1 MGLCC
6 SSAAFVKI
14 RAHASDRAD
23 SCIVWL
29 FDRRSTRRRARHCG
43 PLPARTWLLPLE
55 PLADHAVHVRVAK
68 WFLPGVSILSGT
80 LAGLRQEAAARAH
93 GIDDLFFAVNLAGRS
108 TVVQGQREI
117 TFGDGEAVLLSCADG
132 DFGVARTEPVRFVG
146 LRMPRKQL
154 APLIPDVDDRT
165 MRVVPP
171 GAHPVKLL
179 TGYLAALTELH
190 DLLSP
195 ATSRVIAGHVHDLV
209 ALSIAPTRDA
219 SAFADASVR
228 AARLR
233 AIKSNIVGSLEDC
246 TLSVAAVA
254 ARHRVTP
261 RYVHKLFES
270 EGATFTRFLTERR
283 LDRAHRMLR
292 DERLVARTITSI
304 AYDVGFNDLS
314 HFNRA
319 FRRRY
324 HATPS
329 DIRAAAGL
337 GSTRDD

>member
-1 MGLCC
+1 MPPDAPTVASFRFSTDDLPT
-6 SSAAFVKI
+6 SARGIAV
-14 RAHASDRAD
+14 RRLRDR
-23 SCIVWL
+23 
-29 FDRRSTRRRARHCG
+29 G
-43 PLPARTWLLPLE
+43 LLPLE

-68 WFLPGVSILSGT
+68 WFLPGASILSGT

-93 GIDDLFFAVNLAGRS
+93 GITDDLFFAVNLAGRS

-117 TFGDGEAVLLSCADG
+117 TFGDGEAVLLSCSDG
-132 DFGVARTEPVRFVG
+132 NFAVARTEPVCFIG
-146 LRMPRKQL
+146 LRMPRRHL
-154 APLIPDVDDRT
+154 APLIPDVDDCT
-165 MRVVPP
+165 MRLVPP

-179 TGYLAALTELH
+179 TGYLAALADLH

-195 ATSRVIAGHVHDLV
+195 ATSRLIAGHVHDLV

-233 AIKSNIVGSLEDC
+233 TIKSDIVGNLEDC
-246 TLSVAAVA
+246 TLSVAVVA

-283 LDRAHRMLR
+283 LERAHRLLR
-292 DERLVARTITSI
+292 DERLLTRTITSI

-324 HATPS
+324 HVTPS

-337 GSTRDD
+337 DPTRDD

>member
-1 MGLCC
+1 MPPTAPT
-6 SSAAFVKI
+6 AASFGFSTDDLPVGARDI
-14 RAHASDRAD
+14 A
-23 SCIVWL
+23 V
-29 FDRRSTRRRARHCG
+29 RRLRERG
-43 PLPARTWLLPLE
+43 LLPLE

-68 WFLPGVSILSGT
+68 LFLPGVSILSGT
-80 LAGLRQEAAARAH
+80 LAGLRQDAAARAH
-93 GIDDLFFAVNLAGRS
+93 GITGDLFFAVNLAGRS
-108 TVVQGQREI
+108 NVVQGQREI

-219 SAFADASVR
+219 VAFAEASVR

-233 AIKSNIVGSLEDC
+233 TIKSDVVGSLEDC

-329 DIRAAAGL
+329 DVRAAAGRDP
-337 GSTRDD
+337 TRDG

>member
-1 MGLCC
+1 MPP
-6 SSAAFVKI
+6 AAPTV
-14 RAHASDRAD
+14 ASFR
-23 SCIVWL
+23 
-29 FDRRSTRRRARHCG
+29 FSTDD
-43 PLPARTWLLPLE
+43 LPAGARGAAVRRLRERGLIPLE

-68 WFLPGVSILSGT
+68 WFLPGASILSGK
-80 LAGLRQEAAARAH
+80 LAGLRQEATARAH
-93 GIDDLFFAVNLAGRS
+93 GITDDLFFAVNLAGRS
-108 TVVQGQREI
+108 TVLQGQREI
-117 TFGDGEAVLLSCADG
+117 TFGDGEALLLSCADG

-146 LRMPRKQL
+146 LRMPRKHL
-154 APLIPDVDDRT
+154 APLTPDVDDRT

-179 TGYLAALTELH
+179 TGYLAALTGLH

-195 ATSRVIAGHVHDLV
+195 ATSRVIAAHVHDLV
-209 ALSIAPTRDA
+209 ALSIAPTREA
-219 SAFADASVR
+219 TFAESSVR

-233 AIKSNIVGSLEDC
+233 MIKSDILGSLEDC

-270 EGATFTRFLTERR
+270 DGATFTRFLTERR
-283 LDRAHRMLR
+283 LDRAHSMLR
-292 DERLVARTITSI
+292 DQRLLTRTITSI

-337 GSTRDD
+337 DSTRDD

>member
-1 MGLCC
+1 
-6 SSAAFVKI
+6 
-14 RAHASDRAD
+14 
-23 SCIVWL
+23 
-29 FDRRSTRRRARHCG
+29 
-43 PLPARTWLLPLE
+43 
-55 PLADHAVHVRVAK
+55 
-68 WFLPGVSILSGT
+68 
-80 LAGLRQEAAARAH
+80 
-93 GIDDLFFAVNLAGRS
+93 
-108 TVVQGQREI
+108 
-117 TFGDGEAVLLSCADG
+117 
-132 DFGVARTEPVRFVG
+132 
-146 LRMPRKQL
+146 MPRRHL
-154 APLIPDVDDRT
+154 APLIANVDDCT
-165 MRVVPP
+165 MRLVPS

-179 TGYLAALTELH
+179 TGYLAALADLH
-190 DLLSP
+190 DLSG

-233 AIKSNIVGSLEDC
+233 AIKSDIVGNLEDC
-246 TLSVAAVA
+246 TLSVAVVA

-283 LDRAHRMLR
+283 LERAHRLLR
-292 DERLVARTITSI
+292 DERLLSRTITSI

-324 HATPS
+324 HVTPS

-337 GSTRDD
+337 VATKG

>member
-1 MGLCC
+1 MPP
-6 SSAAFVKI
+6 AAPTV
-14 RAHASDRAD
+14 ASFR
-23 SCIVWL
+23 
-29 FDRRSTRRRARHCG
+29 FSTDD
-43 PLPARTWLLPLE
+43 LPASARGIAVRRLRERGLLPLE
-55 PLADHAVHVRVAK
+55 PLADHEIHVRVAK

-93 GIDDLFFAVNLAGRS
+93 GITDDLFFAVNLAGRS

-117 TFGDGEAVLLSCADG
+117 MFGDGEAVLLSCAEG
-132 DFGVARTEPVRFVG
+132 DFGVARTEPARFVG
-146 LRMPRKQL
+146 LRMPRKHL
-154 APLIPDVDDRT
+154 APLIPDIDDRT

-179 TGYLAALTELH
+179 TGYLAALTEVH

-195 ATSRVIAGHVHDLV
+195 ATSRMIAGHVHDLV
-209 ALSIAPTRDA
+209 ALSITPARDA
-219 SAFADASVR
+219 AAFAEASVR

-233 AIKSNIVGSLEDC
+233 TIKSDIVGSLEDC
-246 TLSVAAVA
+246 TLSVAVVA

-270 EGATFTRFLTERR
+270 EGATFTRFLTDRR
-283 LDRAHRMLR
+283 LERAHRMLR
-292 DERLVARTITSI
+292 DERLLTRTITSI

-337 GSTRDD
+337 DPTRDD